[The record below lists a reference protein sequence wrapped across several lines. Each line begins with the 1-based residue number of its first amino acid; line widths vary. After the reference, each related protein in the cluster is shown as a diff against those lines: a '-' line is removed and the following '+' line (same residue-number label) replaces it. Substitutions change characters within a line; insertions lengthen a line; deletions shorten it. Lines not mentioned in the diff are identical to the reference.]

1 MNTNELIEYLENLV
15 ANNPE
20 YGEYKV
26 IINETYKECSSISD
40 RDIRVNYHYNILE
53 IF

>member
-1 MNTNELIEYLENLV
+1 MNTNQLIEYLENLV

-26 IINETYKECSSISD
+26 IINETYKECSSISE
-40 RDIRVNYHYNILE
+40 RDIIVNYHRNILE

>member
-1 MNTNELIEYLENLV
+1 MNTNQLIECLENLV
-15 ANNPE
+15 SNNPE

-26 IINETYKECSSISD
+26 IVNETYKECSSISE
-40 RDIRVNYHYNILE
+40 RDLQVNNHCNILE

>member
-1 MNTNELIEYLENLV
+1 MNTNQLIEHLENLV

-26 IINETYKECSSISD
+26 IINEIYKECSSISD
-40 RDIRVNYHYNILE
+40 KDIRVNYHCNVIE

>member
-1 MNTNELIEYLENLV
+1 MNTNQLIEYLENLV

-26 IINETYKECSSISD
+26 IINETYKEYSIISD
-40 RDIRVNYHYNILE
+40 RDIRVNNHYNILE